1 MSPKISD
8 EVKQQRINM
17 ILDAAERVFIRH
29 GFDLATMKNIVEE
42 TQMSRGWI
50 YLYFQTKE
58 EIFEALIEKYEQQN
72 EQLLSELMAQAPTGW
87 AALETLLNEQ
97 KKDMLTIENSLAS
110 AYYEYFLAGYRDEK
124 RRMRLI
130 RRYATGIDYV
140 SRLLKAGVDKGEFKP
155 VHPIELIAKIITSH
169 IEGVMSHSMAVGAE
183 EAQAYEQL
191 DAMIPL
197 FKALLGVDE

>member
-29 GFDLATMKNIVEE
+29 GFELATMKNIVEE

-72 EQLLSELMAQAPTGW
+72 EQILRELIAQAPTSW

-130 RRYATGIDYV
+130 RRYETGLDYV
-140 SRLLKAGVDKGEFKP
+140 LRVLKAGIDKGEFKP

-169 IEGVMSHSMAVGAE
+169 IEGVMSHAMAVGALK
-183 EAQAYEQL
+183 AQACEQL

-197 FKALLGVDE
+197 FKALLGIEE